1 MTKKISRNIPKWSV
15 LGLSLISILLSGLLL
30 FYTPTAGAFGGSHA
44 DCKGSDPVNCSG
56 HSCKATENVGCS
68 CTDESGKVVDEKPCE
83 ITSAGSRCWKVEESV
98 N

>member
-1 MTKKISRNIPKWSV
+1 M

-44 DCKGSDPVNCSG
+44 DCIGRPPVNCSG
-56 HSCKATENVGCS
+56 YKCKATENVGCS
-68 CTDESGKVVDEKPCE
+68 CTDENGKVIEQKSCDSP
-83 ITSAGSRCWKVEESV
+83 SADASFSKVEESV